1 MKDQR
6 SDGSGLVV
14 AAEVVEKIIGDEE
27 DQDHARDPGRDTRRA
42 GREIEEDTEAVIE
55 RVNGD
60 EDAGDTSALTVAPT
74 NPEDDDEEV
83 MILTVILTLNQRRV
97 KLGLKLLIRELRG
110 SCSQLLIR

>member
-6 SDGSGLVV
+6 SDGSGLAV

-27 DQDHARDPGRDTRRA
+27 DQDHAQDPGRDTRRA

-60 EDAGDTSALTVAPT
+60 EDAGDTAALTVALA
-74 NPEDDDEEV
+74 NPEDEEEV

-97 KLGLKLLIRELRG
+97 KPGLKLLMRELRG

>member
-6 SDGSGLVV
+6 SDGSGLAV

-27 DQDHARDPGRDTRRA
+27 DQDHAQDPGRDTRRA

-60 EDAGDTSALTVAPT
+60 EDAGDTAALTVAPT
-74 NPEDDDEEV
+74 NPEDDEEEV

-97 KLGLKLLIRELRG
+97 KPGLKLLMRELRG

>member
-6 SDGSGLVV
+6 SDESGLAV

-27 DQDHARDPGRDTRRA
+27 DQDPGRDTRRA
-42 GREIEEDTEAVIE
+42 GEEIEEDTEAVIE

-60 EDAGDTSALTVAPT
+60 EDAGDTAALTVALT
-74 NPEDDDEEV
+74 NPEDEEEEV